1 MRVSILLA
9 SALAAL
15 IAPTIADYQ
24 ECPDHLAPVTQFY
37 LFGNLDCANN
47 GPGKRLG
54 NVEVCMT
61 DLAEHNYGE
70 PQGCHRLEQ
79 GGVLSI
85 SQWTNIQ
92 GCNLY
97 MYTDAECLTGIKKLA
112 NMGGCNSPSGD
123 WSGKPWLAYR
133 AWCPPM

>member
-1 MRVSILLA
+1 MLQLYTLTYFAPLDKMHVSILFC
-9 SALAAL
+9 SALAAFV
-15 IAPTIADYQ
+15 APAIADYQ

-37 LFGNLDCANN
+37 LFGNEDCANN

-54 NVEVCMT
+54 NVRVCMT

-70 PQGCHRLEQ
+70 PQGCHKLEQ

-92 GCNLY
+92 GCNRQY
-97 MYTDAECLTGIKKLA
+97 ATSSVEMRG
-112 NMGGCNSPSGD
+112 
-123 WSGKPWLAYR
+123 
-133 AWCPPM
+133 

>member
-1 MRVSILLA
+1 MRIFLLCS

-15 IAPTIADYQ
+15 IEPAIADYQ

-37 LFGNLDCANN
+37 LFGNLGCANN

-70 PQGCHRLEQ
+70 PQGCHKLEQ
-79 GGVLSI
+79 EGVLSI

-92 GCNLY
+92 GCNRQY
-97 MYTDAECLTGIKKLA
+97 
-112 NMGGCNSPSGD
+112 
-123 WSGKPWLAYR
+123 GKA
-133 AWCPPM
+133 AD

>member
-9 SALAAL
+9 SAWAAL
-15 IAPTIADYQ
+15 IAPTIADYE

-92 GCNLY
+92 GCNRQY
-97 MYTDAECLTGIKKLA
+97 SKAAG
-112 NMGGCNSPSGD
+112 
-123 WSGKPWLAYR
+123 
-133 AWCPPM
+133 